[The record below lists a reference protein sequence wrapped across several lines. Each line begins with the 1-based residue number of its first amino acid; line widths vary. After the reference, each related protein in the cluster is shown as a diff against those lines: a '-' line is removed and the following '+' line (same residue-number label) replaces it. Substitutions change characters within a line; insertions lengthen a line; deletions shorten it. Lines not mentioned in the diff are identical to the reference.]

1 MRWLRDRR
9 GYGQLRLPYPRYR
22 SRRSSW
28 LEQDLR
34 ARRRHLL
41 RANWRDLTTLVV
53 AFALAAVSFSYGVR
67 EHPQLQAGV
76 LGAFLGAAA
85 VGGTGFLALIDG
97 SLLARLGRSVES
109 DVGDELRTTDGVYGV
124 ISAVPFERFDVDHV
138 VLAPKGCFALEVKA
152 LFGRQQSLED
162 TYGLDSKVH
171 QARQGATKTAALLRS
186 HGIHKPVRPV
196 LVLAGPGAPNLQ
208 GQVVDRAGVLIVAF
222 RDSDTWRP
230 VMAGPTSP
238 DQALP
243 LDTAA
248 KAAGHLVTFCERREQ
263 HQRSK
268 VQQRRSRQAGLQR
281 GAPETQ
287 RKLSGGRR

>member
-22 SRRSSW
+22 RRRASW

-41 RANWRDLTTLVV
+41 RANWRDLTKLLA
-53 AFALAAVSFSYGVR
+53 AFALAAVSFSYGAR
-67 EHPQLQAGV
+67 EHPQLQAGI
-76 LGAFLGAAA
+76 LGVFLGAAA
-85 VGGTGFLALIDG
+85 VGWAGFLALADG
-97 SLLARLGRSVES
+97 SLLARLGRGVEG

-124 ISAVPFERFDVDHV
+124 ISAIPFEHFDVDHV

-152 LFGRQQSLED
+152 LFSRQQSLED
-162 TYGLDSKVH
+162 TYGLESKLR

-186 HGIHKPVRPV
+186 HGIHTPVRPV
-196 LVLAGPGAPNLQ
+196 LVLAGPGAPNLHS
-208 GQVVDRAGVLIVAF
+208 QVVDRDGVLIVAF

-248 KAAGHLVTFCERREQ
+248 KAAEHLATFCERREQ
-263 HQRSK
+263 HQRLK
-268 VQQRRSRQAGLQR
+268 IQQRRGQQDGLRR

-287 RKLSGGRR
+287 HKLSRGRR